1 MTATVLLVAA
11 VLSGVSAVVWTT
23 YYTFQPLWVEH
34 AAYGLQANVHFHDA
48 LMRDGLWGALAS
60 ATSNGR
66 HTLQPALLAIVWP
79 PLLSVP
85 YSHLFVAGGALCVF
99 LLLLARYVRER
110 TGSVA
115 LAIGSVVL
123 CAALPGLYD
132 ERNGLGAPWPDYQ
145 AMFFLGSATVAFALF
160 AVSARVGWLALAG
173 TCASLAALARDT
185 ATIYA
190 AITCGPIVVLLSVRE
205 FRHHRSAASA
215 IRLILWC
222 GIPALPAILLL
233 VHRATFLNAYY
244 LSANMWQLRQPF
256 SDSIQNIWQLF
267 SEFAGYLPLIVIAV
281 LAAGAL
287 TTRRRD
293 WTLADTVVIYAPV
306 SFLMLLLANG
316 YTSDVTKEVMYLA
329 PGLVCAAVTL
339 RGGIDLR
346 HPALR
351 TIAAVALTVCVVAA
365 GQTAMAA
372 YDRARH
378 PELDALEL
386 RASQHAL
393 ARALG
398 KLPRTVGWQSY
409 SAYDWGSVVST
420 LAFYEFGRFQP
431 PTGPP
436 FFNRK
441 NYWDAWFPGLA
452 LADLQRRFAEGVD
465 RQVDVAIVLKE
476 PDRRPEHMEEYS
488 FSIASYIASHVQ
500 ASPAWRYLT
509 VVETSVSGPLA
520 LYVNARRI
528 DLAQLEH

>member
-1 MTATVLLVAA
+1 L
-11 VLSGVSAVVWTT
+11 
-23 YYTFQPLWVEH
+23 
-34 AAYGLQANVHFHDA
+34 
-48 LMRDGLWGALAS
+48 
-60 ATSNGR
+60 
-66 HTLQPALLAIVWP
+66 
-79 PLLSVP
+79 
-85 YSHLFVAGGALCVF
+85 
-99 LLLLARYVRER
+99 
-110 TGSVA
+110 
-115 LAIGSVVL
+115 
-123 CAALPGLYD
+123 
-132 ERNGLGAPWPDYQ
+132 
-145 AMFFLGSATVAFALF
+145 
-160 AVSARVGWLALAG
+160 
-173 TCASLAALARDT
+173 
-185 ATIYA
+185 
-190 AITCGPIVVLLSVRE
+190 VLLSVRE
-205 FRHHRSAASA
+205 SQNHGRAVNVV
-215 IRLILWC
+215 RLILWC

-256 SDSIQNIWQLF
+256 GDSIHNIWQLF

-293 WTLADTVVIYAPV
+293 WTLADTVVVCAPV

-351 TIAAVALTVCVVAA
+351 TIAAGALVLCVVAA

-372 YDRARH
+372 HSRARH
-378 PELDALEL
+378 PEPDAVEL
-386 RASQHAL
+386 RASQRAL
-393 ARALG
+393 ASALG

-452 LADLQRRFAEGVD
+452 LADLQRQFAEGVD

-476 PDRRPEHMEEYS
+476 PDRRPEHMEGYS

-500 ASPAWRYLT
+500 ASPGWRYLT
-509 VVETSVSGPLA
+509 VVDTSASGPLA

-528 DLAQLEH
+528 DLAELEH